1 MLWWMFL
8 GTAWALELQ
17 ECIGEERQKGCTECI
32 PYQSGPATSSHFVPG
47 VDGWAEVDKRN
58 SLGRIGSRVYYPP
71 PMPVPSYDQFIEP
84 ILRFLAK
91 NPDGAPA
98 KLAHES
104 AASALG
110 LTDEDRLQ
118 MLTSGAQQV
127 YKNRAG
133 WAHDRLKRA
142 GLSISPKRGLWKLT
156 PEGTTFEKTHGAPIA
171 PELIQKLAVD
181 FIGVKLKPGG
191 SLDELPVSTPS
202 GTPVPAV
209 ATPDD
214 QLEIA
219 ITELRKS
226 ATSELLEILA
236 SVSPSFFER
245 VVLDL
250 LHEMGYGANRT
261 DLQQVGGP
269 GDAGIDG
276 VISLD
281 RLGLEKV
288 YVQAKR
294 WQENIS
300 RPHLQAFY
308 GALAGQKA
316 RKGVFI
322 TTSLFSNQARDYAKS
337 VEGIVLIDG
346 PRLAG
351 LMIDYGIG
359 VSARVVK
366 IPKIDSD
373 YFDENAA

>member
-1 MLWWMFL
+1 
-8 GTAWALELQ
+8 
-17 ECIGEERQKGCTECI
+17 
-32 PYQSGPATSSHFVPG
+32 
-47 VDGWAEVDKRN
+47 
-58 SLGRIGSRVYYPP
+58 
-71 PMPVPSYDQFIEP
+71 MPVPSYDQFIEP

-98 KLAHES
+98 KLAHD
-104 AASALG
+104 AAAVALG
-110 LTDEDRLQ
+110 LTDEDRAQ
-118 MLTSGAQQV
+118 MLSSGTQQV

-142 GLSISPKRGLWKLT
+142 GLSSSPKRGFWKLT
-156 PEGTTFEKTHGAPIA
+156 PEGSNFAQTHPAPL
-171 PELIQKLAVD
+171 PSELTQKLAMD
-181 FIGVKLKPGG
+181 FIGVKLKPGASAEG
-191 SLDELPVSTPS
+191 AAAATPF
-202 GTPVPAV
+202 GTPGPSV
-209 ATPDD
+209 ASPDD

-219 ITELRKS
+219 VAELRKS
-226 ATSELLEILA
+226 ASSELLELLA

-250 LHEMGYGANRT
+250 LHEMGYGANRA

-300 RPHLQAFY
+300 RPDLQAFY

-322 TTSLFSNQARDYAKS
+322 TTSLFSSQARDYAKS
-337 VEGIVLIDG
+337 VEGMVLIDG